1 MARVHR
7 ATAIRSACS
16 TNQWPQLRAYVSCLL
31 LLLVVSCSSSPSHR
45 INAKN
50 VPPLQLPDRLLTVV
64 DVDQL
69 ISTPEL
75 VTLDDNMRHFVD
87 IYAGQGGTQRQRLF
101 NLHQSVKSAGVLDM
115 QYDPFAGGT
124 AIDAFHRGSANCL
137 SYANLFV
144 ALARE
149 AGLNARYQWLEVRP
163 EWTRMGQRVAVRL
176 HVNVL
181 IKTRQGEEFMVD
193 IDPLQ
198 SGDIANSKLLK
209 DTDAQALHHSNFA
222 MDALAEDK
230 LEEAWLHAVR
240 AIQLSPK
247 TGHLWV
253 NLGAIYR
260 LAGQYEDAEQSY
272 FYALQ
277 FDSRDRSAMNN
288 LVVLYS
294 QQGREAEHDYWTE
307 RIKRYRRSNPYY
319 HSWLGDK
326 AGEEDDW
333 KKARRHYEDAL
344 KLMPRDS
351 RMLYA
356 LGIIHYQ
363 LGDYEAAT
371 EHISEA
377 IGLAYLRGD
386 IETYTTQLEVV
397 KQRQL
402 ASQ

>member
-1 MARVHR
+1 MAPVPRMTVFS
-7 ATAIRSACS
+7 SACGPV
-16 TNQWPQLRAYVSCLL
+16 WRPQLRACVSCLL
-31 LLLVVSCSSSPSHR
+31 LLLVVACSSSPYQR
-45 INAKN
+45 ITAKN
-50 VPPLQLPDRLLTVV
+50 VPPLQLPDRLLTVS

-75 VTLDDNMRHFVD
+75 LTLDDGMRHFVAT
-87 IYAGQGGTQRQRLF
+87 YAGRGGTQRQRLF
-101 NLHQSVKSAGVLDM
+101 NLHQAMKSAGVLDM
-115 QYDPFAGGT
+115 KYDPFAGGS
-124 AIDAFHRGSANCL
+124 AIDAFNRGSANCL

-144 ALARE
+144 AMARE
-149 AGLNARYQWLEVRP
+149 AGLNASYQWLEVRP
-163 EWTRMGQRVAVRL
+163 EWTRMGERVAVRL

-198 SGDIANSKLLK
+198 AGDIAHSKLIK
-209 DTDAQALHHSNFA
+209 DADAQALHHSNFA
-222 MDALAEDK
+222 MDALAEDR
-230 LEEAWLHAVR
+230 LEEAWLNAVR

-260 LAGQYEDAEQSY
+260 LAGQYEDAEKSY

-288 LVVLYS
+288 LVVLYA

-307 RIKRYRRSNPYY
+307 RIKRYRHSNPYY
-319 HSWLGDK
+319 HTWLGDQ

-333 KKARRHYEDAL
+333 KKAKRHYEDAL
-344 KLMPRDS
+344 EIMPGDS
-351 RMLYA
+351 RMIYA
-356 LGIIHYQ
+356 LGIINYQ

-371 EHISEA
+371 ELIGEA

-386 IETYTTQLEVV
+386 IETYKTQLEVV
-397 KQRQL
+397 KQKQL